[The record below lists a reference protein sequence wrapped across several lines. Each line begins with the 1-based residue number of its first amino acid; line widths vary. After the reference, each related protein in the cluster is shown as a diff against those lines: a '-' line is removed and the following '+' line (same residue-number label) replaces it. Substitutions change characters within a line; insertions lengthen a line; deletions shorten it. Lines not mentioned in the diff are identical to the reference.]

1 MSKVFLRCIATLL
14 LAAVSAYY
22 GHLLGEGMAEHAH
35 ADAHQMALADHC
47 GGDSDA
53 DGHRHEH
60 EHGMSCDQWLCSGFS
75 GAMLAGARVGI
86 SAYVEAAP
94 FVQTK
99 NKYFH
104 SRTTEPLENPPR
116 V

>member
-1 MSKVFLRCIATLL
+1 MPKVFLRCIATLL

-22 GHLLGEGMAEHAH
+22 GHLLGEGMAEHVH
-35 ADAHQMALADHC
+35 ADAHQISLADHC
-47 GGDSDA
+47 GGDGDA
-53 DGHRHEH
+53 DGHRH

-75 GAMLAGARVGI
+75 GVILGSEAGIPVSANIKDGPFVGAR
-86 SAYVEAAP
+86 
-94 FVQTK
+94 
-99 NKYFH
+99 NNNLH